1 MKRLAS
7 IVVTLALLAAAPA
20 HAALKLGSRG
30 TAVKAVQQRL
40 GLPADGVYGKVTARA
55 VRRFQRS
62 HRLAVTGRVDAAT
75 KQALGLQK
83 PPSTTGGT
91 DVAAGADSM
100 ADAVRSALGRPYKA
114 GAAGPDAFDC
124 SGLVKWAAAA
134 TGIDLPRSSFLQY
147 DTGLAVARTDLAP
160 GDLVFFDTNGPG
172 ASDVGIVVG
181 PDAAVSATTHGVR
194 EHSIF
199 GVYWGEH
206 YVGARRFR

>member
-1 MKRLAS
+1 MKRFAS
-7 IVVTLALLAAAPA
+7 VIATLALLAAVPA
-20 HAALKLGSRG
+20 HAALKPGSRG
-30 TAVKAVQQRL
+30 SAVRSVQQRL
-40 GLPADGVYGKVTARA
+40 GLPADGVYGRATARA

-62 HRLAVTGRVDAAT
+62 HRLPVTGRVNVAT
-75 KQALGLQK
+75 RKALGLGA
-83 PPSTTGGT
+83 PPTSTGGT
-91 DVAAGADSM
+91 DAPASM
-100 ADAVRSALGRPYKA
+100 ADAVRAALGRPYRE

-134 TGIDLPRSSFLQY
+134 SGIDLPRSSFLQY
-147 DTGLAVARTDLAP
+147 DTGTPVPKAELAP

-172 ASDVGIVVG
+172 ASDVGIMVG